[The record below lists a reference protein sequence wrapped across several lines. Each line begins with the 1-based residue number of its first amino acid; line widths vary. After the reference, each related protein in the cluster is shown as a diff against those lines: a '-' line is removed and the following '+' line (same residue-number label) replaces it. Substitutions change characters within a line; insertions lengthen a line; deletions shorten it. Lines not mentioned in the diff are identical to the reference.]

1 MIKRDSS
8 KLGHKSVR
16 YIDNYCDEDR
26 DESKISNAH
35 LFCGSSQPLG
45 VLPRRSLNFSRH
57 EAKFPSAR
65 APVSFVIETRG
76 QRFNFVRTIG
86 RINVGN
92 KSQLG
97 DSHATTLDI
106 HQKEIFPD
114 FSSSCRLMSD
124 YG

>member
-1 MIKRDSS
+1 MLLCIISS
-8 KLGHKSVR
+8 VAEFL
-16 YIDNYCDEDR
+16 
-26 DESKISNAH
+26 
-35 LFCGSSQPLG
+35 
-45 VLPRRSLNFSRH
+45 SRH

-97 DSHATTLDI
+97 WRLPRQRHVDI
-106 HQKEIFPD
+106 DTYIKLEIFSRFFASLILSID
-114 FSSSCRLMSD
+114 YDVTRMKTLFVLMQITL
-124 YG
+124 